1 MKIYLIFLILFSY
14 LISTNGNYIV
24 IPFDSML
31 YNPKNDQRINTD
43 FLSSLYYDDIYFN
56 LTIGNPKQRI
66 KTFIRLDQYELRIKE
81 PNYVSSSSDAFK
93 IYINKDKIVST
104 ENFQFMTIKSADE
117 LTNFIHSDE
126 KNKAKKEKENIKEYK
141 NITFVYLNSTT
152 NNRYLESELLED
164 DLNKIVKYNY
174 SMFGLRY
181 RNLNW
186 DIYPNFIKNLKQF
199 NHINTSIFSFI
210 FNQDK
215 NSEHLGYL
223 IIGDQYTDKTTEF
236 SEANKTNFALRRS
249 ALSWDLSISTI
260 YSQSNKENFNSYYE
274 RSISAELKV
283 EINYIL
289 GTKYYKA
296 FIDKEFFNYL
306 VEKKICEYKYILIN
320 YNMKTYVC
328 DGKSQI
334 FLDYYNNKF
343 PDLIL
348 SLNNID
354 EKLILT
360 KEDLFIKNEQNSSD
374 TNYYFRI
381 FFHGIITTSWQF
393 GRTFLKKYRLSF
405 SYDTSLIYYHRKKN
419 EGKIKNNSAINA
431 SGDNNNKN
439 KNYALK
445 IFFVVVLC
453 LVIFGLGILFHKLLI
468 KKPRKSKANELDDD
482 FEYQND
488 EKKRKLNDGLDIN
501 KDDLNKNKK
510 SLYMELGTKSN

>member
-104 ENFQFMTIKSADE
+104 ENFQFMTVKSADE

-223 IIGDQYTDKTTEF
+223 IIGDQYADKTT
-236 SEANKTNFALRRS
+236 
-249 ALSWDLSISTI
+249 
-260 YSQSNKENFNSYYE
+260 
-274 RSISAELKV
+274 
-283 EINYIL
+283 
-289 GTKYYKA
+289 
-296 FIDKEFFNYL
+296 
-306 VEKKICEYKYILIN
+306 
-320 YNMKTYVC
+320 
-328 DGKSQI
+328 
-334 FLDYYNNKF
+334 
-343 PDLIL
+343 
-348 SLNNID
+348 
-354 EKLILT
+354 
-360 KEDLFIKNEQNSSD
+360 
-374 TNYYFRI
+374 
-381 FFHGIITTSWQF
+381 
-393 GRTFLKKYRLSF
+393 
-405 SYDTSLIYYHRKKN
+405 
-419 EGKIKNNSAINA
+419 
-431 SGDNNNKN
+431 
-439 KNYALK
+439 
-445 IFFVVVLC
+445 
-453 LVIFGLGILFHKLLI
+453 
-468 KKPRKSKANELDDD
+468 
-482 FEYQND
+482 
-488 EKKRKLNDGLDIN
+488 
-501 KDDLNKNKK
+501 
-510 SLYMELGTKSN
+510 